1 MELLFVF
8 LVAVISSL
16 IFMNTRH
23 GFIKQHM
30 CPLKDVI
37 LNYAKIYGSGKKIK
51 RGLKEYSMKKI
62 QIGHLEYDEVI
73 ETLMKKENL

>member
-1 MELLFVF
+1 
-8 LVAVISSL
+8 
-16 IFMNTRH
+16 
-23 GFIKQHM
+23 M